1 MESIGLITKP
11 KPPIKSFTSPIQKKK
26 QFYFTRTPVRVWSA
40 DFMDK
45 TNDELVE
52 NLRKAVE
59 DCLKNSK

>member
-11 KPPIKSFTSPIQKKK
+11 KPPIKKFYIPDSKK
-26 QFYFTRTPVRVWSA
+26 QFYFTRSPVRVWSA

-52 NLRKAVE
+52 NFIKAVE

>member
-11 KPPIKSFTSPIQKKK
+11 KPPIKKFYIPDSKK
-26 QFYFTRTPVRVWSA
+26 QFYFTRSPVEVWSA

-52 NLRKAVE
+52 ALRKAVK

>member
-11 KPPIKSFTSPIQKKK
+11 KLHIEKFYIPDSKK
-26 QFYFTRTPVRVWSA
+26 QFYFSRTPVRVWNA

-52 NLRKAVE
+52 NFIKAVE

>member
-11 KPPIKSFTSPIQKKK
+11 KPPIKKFCIPDSNK
-26 QFYFTRTPVRVWSA
+26 QFYFARSPIRVWSA

-52 NLRKAVE
+52 NFIKAVE